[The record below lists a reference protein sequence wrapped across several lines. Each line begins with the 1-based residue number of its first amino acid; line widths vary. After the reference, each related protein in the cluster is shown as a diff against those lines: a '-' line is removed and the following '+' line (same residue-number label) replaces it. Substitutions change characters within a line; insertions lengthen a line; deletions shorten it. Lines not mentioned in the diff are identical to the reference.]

1 MSIRKKRQEFIDRT
15 ARRPHGEKA
24 KRGYSHPVA
33 HYKSFRAI
41 LEKLQLDQTDRY
53 VEIGCGGGVLLEQA
67 LETACSGAAIDHS
80 SDMIEITRERLK
92 DVPPERFQL
101 VEGDAAQ
108 LPWADESFSAAAC
121 ANMFFFVEEPRQVL
135 NEIFRVLQP
144 GGRFAMVTMG
154 RRLLGRITFGWLY
167 SLKTYSDAEMTAMLK
182 AAGFQQI
189 SVKTGRGLG
198 QLCYAV
204 RQEV

>member
-121 ANMFFFVEEPRQVL
+121 ANMFFFV
-135 NEIFRVLQP
+135 
-144 GGRFAMVTMG
+144 VTMG